1 MLTEELTGPDLD
13 YWVARANAAGS
24 RQPAKVLRRHYGT
37 HVRGEPADEPSK
49 RAFVEGKLGSVLPE
63 RGLWQ

>member
-13 YWVARANAAGS
+13 YWVARAIAAGS
-24 RQPAKVLRRHYGT
+24 RQAANVLRRHYGT
-37 HVRGEPADEPSK
+37 HGRGEPADEPSK
-49 RAFVEGKLGSVLPE
+49 RAFVAGRLGSVLPE